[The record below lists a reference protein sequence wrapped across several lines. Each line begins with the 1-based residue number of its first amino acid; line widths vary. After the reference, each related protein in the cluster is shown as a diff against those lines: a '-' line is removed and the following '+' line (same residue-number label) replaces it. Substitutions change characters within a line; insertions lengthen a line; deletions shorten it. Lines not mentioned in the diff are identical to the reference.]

1 MHNIFLITLLQMQ
14 NTSKDSSHFLSKM
27 RIFEGK
33 NGLSGLR
40 KMLTDF
46 SKKIYKQSSSEL
58 QFLGTSNFPLSNVF
72 MSIDLFLS
80 YYTVCCISLSNVPQ
94 AGFTFLNSRA
104 VHDFCCATHDNLYPS
119 VAKLFIM
126 PYYVHSSY
134 EILFNHSCIFKILF
148 SKKLD
153 LQYI

>member
-46 SKKIYKQSSSEL
+46 SKKIYKQSSS
-58 QFLGTSNFPLSNVF
+58 
-72 MSIDLFLS
+72 
-80 YYTVCCISLSNVPQ
+80 
-94 AGFTFLNSRA
+94 
-104 VHDFCCATHDNLYPS
+104 
-119 VAKLFIM
+119 
-126 PYYVHSSY
+126 
-134 EILFNHSCIFKILF
+134 
-148 SKKLD
+148 
-153 LQYI
+153 

>member
-1 MHNIFLITLLQMQ
+1 MCLTGRIRYIVINKDDLYFGAAMLIIC
-14 NTSKDSSHFLSKM
+14 TSFC
-27 RIFEGK
+27 GK
-33 NGLSGLR
+33 VFVP
-40 KMLTDF
+40 T
-46 SKKIYKQSSSEL
+46 IYCIT
-58 QFLGTSNFPLSNVF
+58 FRVVF